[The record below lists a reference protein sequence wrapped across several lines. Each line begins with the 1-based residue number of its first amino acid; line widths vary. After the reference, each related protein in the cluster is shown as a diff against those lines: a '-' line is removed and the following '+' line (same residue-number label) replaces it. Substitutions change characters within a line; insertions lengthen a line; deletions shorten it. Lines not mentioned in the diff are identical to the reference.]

1 MNSIKYFIS
10 LLIFSSFSFANP
22 VETGHANVSI
32 VKFDTD
38 SSLKNELFIGIK
50 MDMQKNWHT
59 YWKNP
64 GDSGGPIEVLWN
76 LPENVTIEGPYWP
89 TPQLLPYPHRS
100 PNITAAATTSPASGP
115 RPTSSTPAMSR
126 PLVSLKRSFIA
137 AVLSFDQAH
146 RYND

>member
-50 MDMQKNWHT
+50 NGHAKKLAH
-59 YWKNP
+59 
-64 GDSGGPIEVLWN
+64 
-76 LPENVTIEGPYWP
+76 
-89 TPQLLPYPHRS
+89 LLEK
-100 PNITAAATTSPASGP
+100 
-115 RPTSSTPAMSR
+115 SR
-126 PLVSLKRSFIA
+126 
-137 AVLSFDQAH
+137 
-146 RYND
+146 

>member
-10 LLIFSSFSFANP
+10 LLIFSSFSFTNP

-64 GDSGGPIEVLWN
+64 GDSGGRN
-76 LPENVTIEGPYWP
+76 NENFESY
-89 TPQLLPYPHRS
+89 
-100 PNITAAATTSPASGP
+100 APASGLP
-115 RPTSSTPAMSR
+115 KWEIKTIFEFCF
-126 PLVSLKRSFIA
+126 L
-137 AVLSFDQAH
+137 
-146 RYND
+146 RY